1 MSTPTILLIEDEQH
15 IAEGLIFNL
24 EAEGY
29 RVLWAQSGEK
39 GLERLQQEEITLL
52 VLDLM
57 LPGISGYEVC
67 RRLRVGN
74 PRLPVLILSAR
85 AEERDRVKGLKLGA
99 DDYLVKPF
107 SLDEFLLRVR
117 GMLKRAQWYQDRE
130 VNELVFGGNRIDL
143 RQGTATTARGELTLT
158 EQELKLL
165 RVFAEQPEKI
175 LSRGELLQLA
185 WGMDPA
191 TETRTLDNFV
201 VRLRR
206 YFETDPAEPRH
217 FLTVRGRGYRFKKQP
232 TDKPSR

>member
-29 RVLWAQSGEK
+29 RVLWAQSGEE
-39 GLERLQQEEITLL
+39 GLELLQREQVSLL

-67 RRLRVGN
+67 RRLRTGN

-85 AEERDRVKGLKLGA
+85 AEERDRVKGLALGA
-99 DDYLVKPF
+99 DDYLIKPF

-117 GMLKRAQWYQDRE
+117 GMLKRAEWYQAKT
-130 VNELVFGGNRIDL
+130 VSELVFGDNRIDL

-165 RVFAEQPEKI
+165 RVLAE
-175 LSRGELLQLA
+175 RAGEVVDRTLLLKEA
-185 WGMDPA
+185 WGMRPETA
-191 TETRTLDNFV
+191 TRTLDNFI

-206 YFETDPAEPRH
+206 YFEPDPARPRH
-217 FLTVRGRGYRFKKQP
+217 FLTVRGRGYRLVLEPEK
-232 TDKPSR
+232 TA

>member
-1 MSTPTILLIEDEQH
+1 MSTPTILLIEDERH

-24 EAEGY
+24 DAEGY
-29 RVLWAQSGEK
+29 RVLWTQSGEE
-39 GLERLQQEEITLL
+39 GLELLQRQQVDLL

-67 RRLRVGN
+67 RRLRAGN

-143 RQGTATTARGELTLT
+143 RQGTAKTVRGELTLT

-191 TETRTLDNFV
+191 TETRTLVNFV